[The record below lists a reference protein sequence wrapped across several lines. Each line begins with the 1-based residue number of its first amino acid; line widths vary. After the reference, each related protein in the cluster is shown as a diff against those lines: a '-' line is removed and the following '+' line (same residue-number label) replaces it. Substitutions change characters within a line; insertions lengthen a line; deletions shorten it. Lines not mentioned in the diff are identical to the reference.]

1 MENKVLAVVNGR
13 EITEADLQAALE
25 KFPPERRTQLESED
39 GMKYLLEQVASWE
52 LLYAY
57 AVEQGIENRDEYKVQ
72 IEDAKRGI
80 LSQIAINDTLSEV
93 KISDDEVSEYYE
105 ANKDNFADAPQVRA
119 SHILVDSEEKANEII
134 SEIKDGLSFTEAAK
148 KYSSCPSGAQGG
160 SLGSFG
166 RGMMVPEFEEAAFA
180 LGLGEVSA
188 PVQTQFGYHV
198 ILVEEKLP
206 ERVKSLE
213 EVKPQIMN
221 MLVQSG
227 QQKAYVGLV
236 EDLKK
241 KYNYEVK

>member
-52 LLYAY
+52 LLYAH
-57 AVEQGIENRDEYKVQ
+57 AVEQGIENRDEYKSQ

-93 KISDDEVSEYYE
+93 KVSDEEISEFYE
-105 ANKDNFADAPQVRA
+105 ANKDNFTDAAQVQA
-119 SHILVDSEEKANEII
+119 SHILVDTEEKANEIVA
-134 SEIKDGLSFTEAAK
+134 EINDGLSFAEAAK

-166 RGMMVPEFEEAAFA
+166 RGMMVPEFEDAAFA
-180 LGLGEVSA
+180 LNVGELSS
-188 PVQTQFGYHV
+188 PVKTQFGYHLIV
-198 ILVEEKLP
+198 VDEKLP

-221 MLVQSG
+221 NLIQSG
-227 QQKAYVGLV
+227 QQKAYVGLI
-236 EDLKK
+236 EDLKS